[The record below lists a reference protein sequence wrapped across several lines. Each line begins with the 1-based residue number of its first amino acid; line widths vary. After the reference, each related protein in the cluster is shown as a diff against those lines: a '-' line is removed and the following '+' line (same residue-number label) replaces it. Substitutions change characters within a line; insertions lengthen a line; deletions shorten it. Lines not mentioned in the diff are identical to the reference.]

1 MTTFTSRET
10 IRDAVYTLFSGYAP
24 ATFKAVYNNWPDVGQ
39 AKGQSPILMITSSG
53 TGQGMANLNT
63 NPTEFRLMLT
73 VLVKTHDDSDS
84 SFTRATAMDKID
96 TLDALV
102 RQVIRD
108 AISGLNPNWDNIAF
122 EGGLT
127 TVENIIF
134 EGLPYMVE
142 AHPIRVYLRNGA
154 I

>member
-10 IRDAVYTLFSGYAP
+10 IRDAVYTLFSSYAP
-24 ATFKAVYNNWPDVGQ
+24 ATFKAVYNNWPNVGQ
-39 AKGQSPILMITSSG
+39 AKGQSPVLMITSSG
-53 TGQGMANLNT
+53 TGQEMAGLNT
-63 NPTEFRLMLT
+63 NPTVFRINLT
-73 VLVKTHDDSDS
+73 VLVKATDPADA

-108 AISGLNPNWDNIAF
+108 NASNANWDNITF
-122 EGGLT
+122 DSGLT
-127 TVENIIF
+127 QVDNIIF

-142 AHPIRVYLRNGA
+142 TRPILIRLNRGQ

>member
-10 IRDAVYTLFSGYAP
+10 IRDAVYALFSSYAP

-53 TGQGMANLNT
+53 TGQGMAGLNT
-63 NPTEFRLMLT
+63 NPTVFRLNLT
-73 VLVKTHDDSDS
+73 VLVKVSDPSDS

-108 AISGLNPNWDNIAF
+108 GVGNANWDNIAF
-122 EGGLT
+122 ESGIT
-127 TVENIIF
+127 QTENIIF

-142 AHPIRVYLRNGA
+142 NHPILVHLQNGA